1 METNDHSMIKLFKYR
16 HLVLAFFSAVLL
28 CSCGETDPNQKA
40 TIYWNE
46 TKDVYLHEKEVEHAP
61 SGELRIK
68 KSGEYLSKN
77 EWHQKDLLESEIQKL
92 RHYEE

>member
-1 METNDHSMIKLFKYR
+1 MATNDHSMIKLFKYWY
-16 HLVLAFFSAVLL
+16 LVLAFFSAVLL
-28 CSCGETDPNQKA
+28 CSCGESDPNQKA
-40 TIYWNE
+40 AIYWNDN
-46 TKDVYLHEKEVEHAP
+46 KNVYLRENEVELAP

-77 EWHQKDLLESEIQKL
+77 EWRQEDRMESEIQSL